1 MRQVSEKHGVT
12 SKDLIGPSRVQQVVH
27 ARYEAMYRVRRE
39 LVLSFERVGQF
50 FGGRDHTTVLYGVRE
65 HARRNGL
72 TL

>member
-1 MRQVSEKHGVT
+1 
-12 SKDLIGPSRVQQVVH
+12 
-27 ARYEAMYRVRRE
+27 
-39 LVLSFERVGQF
+39 VLSFERVGQF